1 MIGVKRMDNTWT
13 DEFYR
18 EMDADKRLVLLKKN
32 IESNP
37 TEEDAFR
44 KKLWIARYGRK
55 KPKKDAY
62 VGCLMELKYLAEG
75 VTLDI
80 GGKKK
85 RQAARIVADMYLN
98 SPEVQEDRYR
108 EILQEELKHVFLK
121 FMEVSRQG
129 RGFTSLVFGMG
140 QLSDEGVIKK
150 IAEQISTIAF
160 QTPHMFHM
168 DREFYILQ
176 RAALSAFREEY
187 PNREHFLKK

>member
-1 MIGVKRMDNTWT
+1 MIGVKRMDKTWT

-18 EMDADKRLVLLKKN
+18 EMDADKRLVLLKEN
-32 IESNP
+32 IESNQ

-75 VTLDI
+75 GTLDI

-85 RQAARIVADMYLN
+85 RQAARIAADMYLN
-98 SPEVQEDRYR
+98 SPEIQEDRYR

-121 FMEVSRQG
+121 FMEVSSQG

-176 RAALSAFREEY
+176 QAALSAFREEY

>member
-1 MIGVKRMDNTWT
+1 
-13 DEFYR
+13 
-18 EMDADKRLVLLKKN
+18 
-32 IESNP
+32 
-37 TEEDAFR
+37 
-44 KKLWIARYGRK
+44 
-55 KPKKDAY
+55 
-62 VGCLMELKYLAEG
+62 MELKYLAEG
-75 VTLDI
+75 GTLDI

-85 RQAARIVADMYLN
+85 RQAARIAADMYLN

-108 EILQEELKHVFLK
+108 EILREELKHVFLK
-121 FMEVSRQG
+121 FMEVSSQG

-176 RAALSAFREEY
+176 QAALSAFREEY

>member
-1 MIGVKRMDNTWT
+1 MI
-13 DEFYR
+13 
-18 EMDADKRLVLLKKN
+18 
-32 IESNP
+32 
-37 TEEDAFR
+37 
-44 KKLWIARYGRK
+44 
-55 KPKKDAY
+55 
-62 VGCLMELKYLAEG
+62 LA
-75 VTLDI
+75 
-80 GGKKK
+80 GKKK
-85 RQAARIVADMYLN
+85 RQAARIAADMYLN

-121 FMEVSRQG
+121 FMEVSSQG

-160 QTPHMFHM
+160 QAPHMFHM

>member
-1 MIGVKRMDNTWT
+1 MIGVKRMDKTWI

-18 EMDADKRLVLLKKN
+18 EMDADKRLVLLKEN

-75 VTLDI
+75 GTLDI

-85 RQAARIVADMYLN
+85 RQAARIAADMYLN

-108 EILQEELKHVFLK
+108 EILREELKHVFLK
-121 FMEVSRQG
+121 FMEVSSQG
-129 RGFTSLVFGMG
+129 RGFKSQSRSARSHFRLRTCFIWTGNFIFYNK
-140 QLSDEGVIKK
+140 QH
-150 IAEQISTIAF
+150 F
-160 QTPHMFHM
+160 QRSGRNIQTESIF
-168 DREFYILQ
+168 
-176 RAALSAFREEY
+176 
-187 PNREHFLKK
+187 

>member
-1 MIGVKRMDNTWT
+1 MIGVKRMDKMWT

-18 EMDADKRLVLLKKN
+18 EMDADKRLVLLKEN

-75 VTLDI
+75 GTLDI

-108 EILQEELKHVFLK
+108 
-121 FMEVSRQG
+121 
-129 RGFTSLVFGMG
+129 
-140 QLSDEGVIKK
+140 
-150 IAEQISTIAF
+150 
-160 QTPHMFHM
+160 
-168 DREFYILQ
+168 
-176 RAALSAFREEY
+176 
-187 PNREHFLKK
+187 

>member
-1 MIGVKRMDNTWT
+1 MIGVKRMDKTWT

-18 EMDADKRLVLLKKN
+18 EMDADKRLVLLKEN
-32 IESNP
+32 IESNQ

-75 VTLDI
+75 GTLDI

-85 RQAARIVADMYLN
+85 RQAARIAADMYLN

-121 FMEVSRQG
+121 FMEVSSQG

-168 DREFYILQ
+168 DREFHILQ

-187 PNREHFLKK
+187 QNREQFLKK

>member
-1 MIGVKRMDNTWT
+1 MIGVKRMDKTWT

-18 EMDADKRLVLLKKN
+18 EMDADKCLVLLKEN
-32 IESNP
+32 IESNQ

-75 VTLDI
+75 GTLDI

-85 RQAARIVADMYLN
+85 RQAARIAADMYLN

-121 FMEVSRQG
+121 FMEVSSQG

-176 RAALSAFREEY
+176 QAALSAFREEY

>member
-1 MIGVKRMDNTWT
+1 MIGVKRMDKTWS

-18 EMDADKRLVLLKKN
+18 EMDADKRLVLLKEN
-32 IESNP
+32 IESNQ

-75 VTLDI
+75 GTLDI

-85 RQAARIVADMYLN
+85 RQAARIAADMYLN

-121 FMEVSRQG
+121 FMEVSSQG

-176 RAALSAFREEY
+176 QAALSAFREEY

>member
-1 MIGVKRMDNTWT
+1 MIGVKRMDKTWT

-18 EMDADKRLVLLKKN
+18 EMDADKRLVLLKEN
-32 IESNP
+32 IESNQ

-75 VTLDI
+75 GTLDI

-85 RQAARIVADMYLN
+85 RQAARIAADMYLN

-121 FMEVSRQG
+121 FMEVSSQG
-129 RGFTSLVFGMG
+129 RGFTSLGFGRG
-140 QLSDEGVIKK
+140 QLSDVGVIKK

-176 RAALSAFREEY
+176 QAALSAFREEY

>member
-1 MIGVKRMDNTWT
+1 MIGVKRMDKTWT

-18 EMDADKRLVLLKKN
+18 EMDADKRLVLLKEN
-32 IESNP
+32 IASNP

-62 VGCLMELKYLAEG
+62 VGYLMELKYLAEG
-75 VTLDI
+75 GTLDI

-85 RQAARIVADMYLN
+85 RQAARIAADMYLN

-121 FMEVSRQG
+121 FMEVSSQG

>member
-1 MIGVKRMDNTWT
+1 MIGVKRMDKTWT

-18 EMDADKRLVLLKKN
+18 EMDADKRLVLLKEN

-75 VTLDI
+75 GTLDL

-85 RQAARIVADMYLN
+85 RQAARIAADMYLN

-121 FMEVSRQG
+121 FMEVSSQG

-176 RAALSAFREEY
+176 QAALSAFREEY

>member
-1 MIGVKRMDNTWT
+1 MIGVKRMDKTWT

-18 EMDADKRLVLLKKN
+18 EMDADKRLVLLKEN
-32 IESNP
+32 SESNP

-75 VTLDI
+75 GTLDI

-85 RQAARIVADMYLN
+85 RQAARIAADMYLN

-121 FMEVSRQG
+121 FMEVSSQG

-150 IAEQISTIAF
+150 IAEQISAIAF

>member
-75 VTLDI
+75 GTLDI

-121 FMEVSRQG
+121 FMEVSSQG

>member
-1 MIGVKRMDNTWT
+1 MIGVKRMDKTWT

-18 EMDADKRLVLLKKN
+18 EMDADKRLVLLKEN
-32 IESNP
+32 IASNP

-75 VTLDI
+75 GTLDI

-85 RQAARIVADMYLN
+85 RQAARIAADMYLN

-121 FMEVSRQG
+121 FMEVSSQG

-150 IAEQISTIAF
+150 IAEQIITIAF

>member
-1 MIGVKRMDNTWT
+1 MIGVKRMDKTWT

-18 EMDADKRLVLLKKN
+18 EMDADKRLVLLKEN

-75 VTLDI
+75 GTLDI

-85 RQAARIVADMYLN
+85 RQAARIAADMYLN

-121 FMEVSRQG
+121 FMEVSSQG

-140 QLSDEGVIKK
+140 QLSDEGVVKK
-150 IAEQISTIAF
+150 IAEQISMIAF
-160 QTPHMFHM
+160 RTPHILHM
-168 DREFYILQ
+168 DKEFILLQ
-176 RAALSAFREEY
+176 EAALQVFRQEY

>member
-1 MIGVKRMDNTWT
+1 MDKTWT

-18 EMDADKRLVLLKKN
+18 EMDADKRLVLLKEN
-32 IESNP
+32 IESNQ

-62 VGCLMELKYLAEG
+62 VGCLMELKYLAAG
-75 VTLDI
+75 GTLDI
-80 GGKKK
+80 GGKNK
-85 RQAARIVADMYLN
+85 RQAARIAADMYLN

-121 FMEVSRQG
+121 FMEVSSQG

-176 RAALSAFREEY
+176 QAALSAFREEY

>member
-1 MIGVKRMDNTWT
+1 M
-13 DEFYR
+13 
-18 EMDADKRLVLLKKN
+18 
-32 IESNP
+32 
-37 TEEDAFR
+37 
-44 KKLWIARYGRK
+44 
-55 KPKKDAY
+55 
-62 VGCLMELKYLAEG
+62 
-75 VTLDI
+75 
-80 GGKKK
+80 GGKNK
-85 RQAARIVADMYLN
+85 RQAARFAADMYLN
-98 SPEVQEDRYR
+98 SPEVQEDRDR

-121 FMEVSRQG
+121 FMEVSSQG

-176 RAALSAFREEY
+176 QAALSAFREEY

>member
-1 MIGVKRMDNTWT
+1 MIGVKRMDKTWT

-18 EMDADKRLVLLKKN
+18 EMDADKRLVLLKEN
-32 IESNP
+32 SESNP

-75 VTLDI
+75 GTLDI

-85 RQAARIVADMYLN
+85 RQAARIAADMYLN

-121 FMEVSRQG
+121 FMEVSSQG
-129 RGFTSLVFGMG
+129 RWFTSLVFGMG

-187 PNREHFLKK
+187 PNREHLLKK

>member
-1 MIGVKRMDNTWT
+1 MIGVKRMDKTWT

-18 EMDADKRLVLLKKN
+18 EMDADKRLVLLKEN
-32 IESNP
+32 IESNQ

-75 VTLDI
+75 GTLDI

-85 RQAARIVADMYLN
+85 RQAARIAADMYLN

-108 EILQEELKHVFLK
+108 EILREELKHVFLK
-121 FMEVSRQG
+121 FMEVSSQG

-176 RAALSAFREEY
+176 QAALSAFREEY

>member
-1 MIGVKRMDNTWT
+1 MIGVKRMDKTWT

-18 EMDADKRLVLLKKN
+18 EMDADKRLVLLKEN
-32 IESNP
+32 IESNQ

-55 KPKKDAY
+55 KPKKDTY

-75 VTLDI
+75 GTLDI

-85 RQAARIVADMYLN
+85 RQAARIAADMYLN

-121 FMEVSRQG
+121 FMEVSSQG

-176 RAALSAFREEY
+176 QAALSAFREEY

>member
-1 MIGVKRMDNTWT
+1 MIGVKRMDKTWT

-18 EMDADKRLVLLKKN
+18 EMDADKRLVLLKEN
-32 IESNP
+32 SESNP

-75 VTLDI
+75 GTLDI

-85 RQAARIVADMYLN
+85 RQAARIAADMYLN

-121 FMEVSRQG
+121 FMEVSSQG

-187 PNREHFLKK
+187 PNREHLLKK

>member
-1 MIGVKRMDNTWT
+1 MIGVKRMDKTWT

-18 EMDADKRLVLLKKN
+18 EMDADKRLVLLKEN
-32 IESNP
+32 IESNQ

-75 VTLDI
+75 GTLDI
-80 GGKKK
+80 GEKKK
-85 RQAARIVADMYLN
+85 RQAARIAADMYLN

-121 FMEVSRQG
+121 FMEVSSQG

-176 RAALSAFREEY
+176 QAALSAFREEY

>member
-1 MIGVKRMDNTWT
+1 MIGVKRMNKTWT

-75 VTLDI
+75 GTLDI

-85 RQAARIVADMYLN
+85 RQAARIAADMYLN

-176 RAALSAFREEY
+176 QAALSAFREEY

>member
-1 MIGVKRMDNTWT
+1 MIGVKRMDKTWT
-13 DEFYR
+13 DVFYR
-18 EMDADKRLVLLKKN
+18 EMDADKRLVLLKEN
-32 IESNP
+32 IESNQ

-75 VTLDI
+75 GTLDI

-85 RQAARIVADMYLN
+85 RQAARIAADMYLN

-121 FMEVSRQG
+121 FMEVSSQG

-176 RAALSAFREEY
+176 QAALSAFREEY

>member
-1 MIGVKRMDNTWT
+1 MIGVKRMDKTWT

-18 EMDADKRLVLLKKN
+18 EMDADKRLVLLKEN

-37 TEEDAFR
+37 TEEEEKQ

-62 VGCLMELKYLAEG
+62 VGCLMELKYL
-75 VTLDI
+75 DI

-85 RQAARIVADMYLN
+85 RQAARIAADMYLN

-121 FMEVSRQG
+121 FMEVSSQG

>member
-1 MIGVKRMDNTWT
+1 MIGVKRMDKTWT

-18 EMDADKRLVLLKKN
+18 EMDADKRLVLLKEN
-32 IESNP
+32 IASNP

-75 VTLDI
+75 GTLDI

-85 RQAARIVADMYLN
+85 RQAARIAADMYLN

-121 FMEVSRQG
+121 FMEVSSQG

-187 PNREHFLKK
+187 PNRENNKKK

>member
-1 MIGVKRMDNTWT
+1 MDKTWT

-18 EMDADKRLVLLKKN
+18 EMDADKRLILLKEN
-32 IESNP
+32 IASDP
-37 TEEDAFR
+37 TEEDMFR
-44 KKLWIARYGRK
+44 KKLWIARYGKK

-62 VGCLMELKYLAEG
+62 VGYLMELKYFAEG
-75 VTLDI
+75 GTLDI

-85 RQAARIVADMYLN
+85 RQAARIVTDMYLN
-98 SPEVQEDRYR
+98 SPEIREERYR

-121 FMEVSRQG
+121 FMEISREG

-160 QTPHMFHM
+160 RTPHMFHM
-168 DREFYILQ
+168 DREFSDLQ
-176 RAALSAFREEY
+176 KAALLAFREEY

>member
-1 MIGVKRMDNTWT
+1 MIGVKRMDKTWT

-18 EMDADKRLVLLKKN
+18 EMDADKRLVLLKEN
-32 IESNP
+32 IESNQ

-75 VTLDI
+75 GTLDI

-85 RQAARIVADMYLN
+85 RRAARIAADMYLN

-121 FMEVSRQG
+121 FMEVSSQG

-176 RAALSAFREEY
+176 QAALSAFREEY

>member
-1 MIGVKRMDNTWT
+1 MIGVKRMDKTWT

-18 EMDADKRLVLLKKN
+18 EMDADKRLVLLKEN
-32 IESNP
+32 IESNQ

-75 VTLDI
+75 GTLDI

-85 RQAARIVADMYLN
+85 RQAARIAADMYLN

-121 FMEVSRQG
+121 FMEVSSQG

-176 RAALSAFREEY
+176 QAALSAFREEY

>member
-1 MIGVKRMDNTWT
+1 MDKTWT

-18 EMDADKRLVLLKKN
+18 EMDADKRLVLLKEN
-32 IESNP
+32 IASNP

-75 VTLDI
+75 GTLDI
-80 GGKKK
+80 GVKKK
-85 RQAARIVADMYLN
+85 RQAARIAADMYLN

-121 FMEVSRQG
+121 FMEVSSQG

>member
-1 MIGVKRMDNTWT
+1 MIGVKRMDKTWT

-18 EMDADKRLVLLKKN
+18 EMDADKRLVLLKEN

-37 TEEDAFR
+37 TEEDAVR

-75 VTLDI
+75 GTLDI

-85 RQAARIVADMYLN
+85 RQAARIAADMYLN

-121 FMEVSRQG
+121 FMEVSSQG

-160 QTPHMFHM
+160 QAPHMFHM

>member
-1 MIGVKRMDNTWT
+1 MIGVKRMDKTWT

-18 EMDADKRLVLLKKN
+18 EMDADKRLVLLKEN

-37 TEEDAFR
+37 TEEDAFP

-75 VTLDI
+75 GTLDI

-85 RQAARIVADMYLN
+85 RQAARIAADMYLN

-121 FMEVSRQG
+121 FMEVSSQG

>member
-1 MIGVKRMDNTWT
+1 MIGVKRMDKTWT

-18 EMDADKRLVLLKKN
+18 EMDADKRLVLLKEN

-37 TEEDAFR
+37 TEEDAFL

-75 VTLDI
+75 GTLDV

-85 RQAARIVADMYLN
+85 RQAARIAADMYLN

-121 FMEVSRQG
+121 FMEVSSQG

-176 RAALSAFREEY
+176 QAALSAFREEY